1 MYSTKKPKP
10 CGVVWK
16 VARNVCVCVVCLGT
30 EFEARCVA
38 MVAQWSLH
46 THTQCEQWSSGR
58 LKVVVKYMKID
69 AKIDCSRRPMEMA
82 MAIAMTL
89 AEIEYWAGR
98 DRT

>member
-1 MYSTKKPKP
+1 
-10 CGVVWK
+10 
-16 VARNVCVCVVCLGT
+16 
-30 EFEARCVA
+30 
-38 MVAQWSLH
+38 
-46 THTQCEQWSSGR
+46 